1 MGELFEILSRKSPKI
16 LGFTI
21 AAFGIAL
28 YLIYSKLFGRRVSSD
43 TPAAVNRPRRRVE
56 VHLDDPSESV
66 PEFGTPNE
74 LLEYDRLLDHY
85 PDHPALLYNRGSLL
99 LEAGEMEEAC
109 DAFLTAL
116 DRALPDPDLALGH
129 SRANPLVS
137 ILAGNR
143 NNKDV
148 PDLALDIGAHLQR
161 LRSKAEDDLP
171 LLHGL
176 ATLARLQDRDEEAS
190 ALYDRILEV
199 SPEDEVARV
208 YREFLSAGRS
218 SG

>member
-1 MGELFEILSRKSPKI
+1 MGELFEILSRKSPKT

-28 YLIYSKLFGRRVSSD
+28 YLIYSKLFGRRVSD

-66 PEFGTPNE
+66 PEIGTPNE
-74 LLEYDRLLDHY
+74 LLEYNRLLDHY

-99 LEAGEMEEAC
+99 LETGEMNEAC
-109 DAFLTAL
+109 EAFLTAL
-116 DRALPDPDLALGH
+116 DHVLPDPDLTLGH

-143 NNKDV
+143 NNNDV
-148 PDLALDIGAHLQR
+148 PDLALDIEVHLQR
-161 LRSKAEDDLP
+161 LRSKAKDDPP

-190 ALYDRILEV
+190 ALYDRILEF

-218 SG
+218 NG